1 MNKVLASAAAAALI
15 GLMACAA
22 EPESGANGT
31 CSLSCSQP
39 RVGSSTYKVRQLSQP
54 TSAQACLAQFTDKQL
69 APANGPVQV
78 RYQIFEVEPKM
89 FPTDPASDGNQGPL
103 PPSGR
108 DDDDEH
114 GDRPYVEEEPRAGI
128 GFEPVL
134 SGLLDVGKTNDEFKS
149 GADTVSSFK
158 FAGVVTSSSEWCSDS
173 CGVIT
178 YEFWPDCKQ
187 GDTHTIQAGI
197 AVSGGVPADS
207 YSFTFSN

>member
-1 MNKVLASAAAAALI
+1 MSKVLASAVAAFLL
-15 GLMACAA
+15 GLTACAA

-39 RVGSSTYKVRQLSQP
+39 RVGSSKYKVRLLSSPISSQV
-54 TSAQACLAQFTDKQL
+54 CLAQFNGQQL

-78 RYQIFEVEPKM
+78 RYQIYEQAEKM

-103 PPSGR
+103 SPGEEDP
-108 DDDDEH
+108 DKDY
-114 GDRPYVEEEPRAGI
+114 GDRPYVSEQPKAGI
-128 GFEPVL
+128 GFEPIL
-134 SGLLDVGKTNDEFKS
+134 RGLLDVGKTNDEFKS

-173 CGVIT
+173 CGVVS

-187 GDTHTIQAGI
+187 GDSHTIEAGI

-207 YSFTFSN
+207 YFFTFSN